1 MTQKDV
7 DKIVLDYL
15 FAEDSN
21 TFDEILCSDEAYKL
35 LSDEN
40 AILLITKKMVETEN

>member
-1 MTQKDV
+1 MTQKYV
-7 DKIVLDYL
+7 DKILLDYL
-15 FAEDSN
+15 FAEDAN